1 MSGLSPVS
9 IGTTPISTNSA
20 DRDYAA
26 KLKAA
31 KAQADGNPNVFGIQE
46 LGADVGEL
54 VSDTR
59 TKYGAVTTMPNVD
72 GDSTFAQ
79 NESPG
84 NIGFTD
90 PRATTGNAANEVSA
104 TTVPQEDPSEF
115 QTDALA
121 KRMEMLKG
129 TMPQGNISLNDRR
142 ETMRG

>member
-20 DRDYAA
+20 ERDYAA

-31 KAQADGNPNVFGIQE
+31 KAWDNGNPNVFGIQD
-46 LGADVGEL
+46 LGAEVGDL
-54 VSDTR
+54 VSGTR
-59 TKYGAVTTMPNVD
+59 TEYGAVTTMPNVD
-72 GDSTFAQ
+72 GDSAFAQ
-79 NESPG
+79 NENPA
-84 NIGFTD
+84 NIGFTN
-90 PRATTGNAANEVSA
+90 PEQTTGNVANEVSA